1 MISFSIEQTFVI
13 IYFLATLGFGF
24 YKRSGTD
31 VSSFLFA
38 GRKLTIPA
46 LVATL
51 VSTWYGGILE
61 VGRFTY
67 ENGIVTWLIFGLF
80 YYIAAFLFV
89 QFIAPKIIEKEIPT
103 IPELFFKTF
112 GKIPAIIA
120 LCCVILITSPAPY
133 LKILGQ
139 LFNYLWDIP
148 HFWALFLGASLSL
161 AYALFGGFSAIVRTD
176 KLQFILMFLG
186 FGIILFSSYSEYG
199 GIEFLLANTPD
210 YAFSIPGNFNWTFI
224 FVWGFIAFI
233 TFIDPS
239 FYQRTFAG
247 NSLKSVQK
255 GILISI
261 GFWVIFDFM
270 SIFTGLY
277 ALAILPSI
285 DSSPYL
291 DLAETVLSPVGKG
304 LFIVSLFA
312 IVASTIDSFSFISA
326 YTLGRDLP
334 KILNMGN
341 SKNEVLK
348 YTRLGLVAT
357 AIVSI
362 VLAIYFEHAVDIWY
376 LAGSFVTPALLIPL
390 LCALYGVKLKK
401 PSLMLALPCLL
412 SVGWH
417 LYGIMHPIDG
427 GYPGYWYGLDP
438 MYPGIA
444 LSAILLYFL
453 KEN

>member
-1 MISFSIEQTFVI
+1 MISFSIEQAFVI

-67 ENGIVTWLIFGLF
+67 ENGIVTWLIFGVF
-80 YYIAAFLFV
+80 YYVAALLFV
-89 QFIAPKIIEKEIPT
+89 KFIAPKIIEREIPT
-103 IPELFFKTF
+103 IPELFLKNF
-112 GKIPAIIA
+112 GKVPAIIA

-148 HFWALFLGASLSL
+148 HTWALLLGASLSL
-161 AYALFGGFSAIVRTD
+161 AYAFTGGFSAIVRTD

-186 FGIILFSSYSEYG
+186 FGIILFSSYSQYG

-224 FVWGFIAFI
+224 LVWGFIALI

-247 NSLKSVQK
+247 NSLKSIQR
-255 GILISI
+255 GILVSI
-261 GFWVIFDFM
+261 IFWVIFDFM

-312 IVASTIDSFSFISA
+312 IVASTIDSFTFISA

-334 KILNMGN
+334 NILNINN
-341 SKNEVLK
+341 SEPHVLK
-348 YTRLGLVAT
+348 YTRWGLIST
-357 AIVSI
+357 AMVSI
-362 VLAIYFEHAVDIWY
+362 ILALYFEHAVDIWY
-376 LAGSFVTPALLIPL
+376 LVGSFVVPILLIPL
-390 LCALYGVKLKK
+390 LCALYGVQLKHTTI
-401 PSLMLALPCLL
+401 MLLLPCLA
-412 SVGWH
+412 SMGWH
-417 LYGIMHPIDG
+417 LYGIINPIDG
-427 GYPGYWYGLDP
+427 GYPGYCYGLDP

-444 LSAILLYFL
+444 LSTILLYFF